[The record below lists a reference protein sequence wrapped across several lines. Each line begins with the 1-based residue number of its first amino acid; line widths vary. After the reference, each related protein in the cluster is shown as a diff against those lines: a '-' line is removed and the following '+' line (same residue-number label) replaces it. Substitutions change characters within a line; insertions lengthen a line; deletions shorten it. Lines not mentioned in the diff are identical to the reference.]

1 MIKEFFKDMLFLK
14 FMPCHRKPERS
25 MHFRGRQFPICY
37 RCMFIL
43 AGYTAIIPFAFYA
56 EAFSS
61 PAFIIGGI
69 LLNIPMLLDGFT
81 QIKKWRVSNN
91 LVRSLTGL
99 LSGVGMSIII
109 ISLAVNLVQ
118 FIFNI
123 RLL

>member
-1 MIKEFFKDMLFLK
+1 
-14 FMPCHRKPERS
+14 
-25 MHFRGRQFPICY
+25 
-37 RCMFIL
+37 MFIL